1 MEMYVKRM
9 LALLLVTIYLGK
21 GALAGPKDAEVEAA
35 VDVAVSDWAPTLTC
49 HVLEPEGFK
58 IILDLW
64 NSDREKAV
72 SLLISAKTDEAVVKR
87 IIEKTEPE
95 NVMIKTKGSAK
106 ELIAFCKDHPDWLE
120 IWTRFENALL
130 SHRVKRALNP
140 Q

>member
-1 MEMYVKRM
+1 MMMCLKRA
-9 LALLLVTIYLGK
+9 LAVSLVALYLGEDT
-21 GALAGPKDAEVEAA
+21 LAGPKDAEVEAA
-35 VDVAVSDWAPTLTC
+35 VDLAVADWAPTLTC

-95 NVMIKTKGSAK
+95 NVMIKTNGSAK
-106 ELIAFCKDHPDWLE
+106 ELIAFCKSHPDWLA
-120 IWTRFENALL
+120 IWTRFENAML
-130 SHRVKRALNP
+130 SIRVKRALNP